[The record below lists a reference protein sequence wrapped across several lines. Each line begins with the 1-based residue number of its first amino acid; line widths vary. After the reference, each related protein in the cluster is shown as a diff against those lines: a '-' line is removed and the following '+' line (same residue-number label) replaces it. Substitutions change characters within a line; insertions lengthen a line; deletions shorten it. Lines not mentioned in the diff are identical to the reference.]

1 MSTDEGPKHGP
12 LLLTYIGLLAERHAY
27 RPEDGFE
34 FALWRDL
41 LQDAHTLVSN
51 EEGAELTALLRR
63 TGCWVS
69 DDFASGRLQLID
81 VEDWLALLDK
91 RAH

>member
-1 MSTDEGPKHGP
+1 MDDESRTLAGQ
-12 LLLTYIGLLAERHAY
+12 LLLDYVGLLAERHAY

-41 LQDAHTLVSN
+41 LQEDHTLVS
-51 EEGAELTALLRR
+51 EAEGAELTALLRR

-69 DDFASGRLQLID
+69 DDFASGRLQLIA
-81 VEDWLALLDK
+81 VEDWMALLDT
-91 RAH
+91 RTH